1 MSPRLVFVPAR
12 AELPPHLNIDA
23 IVADVAD
30 DHVSAPSKDV
40 DGLRQIVAKAQDKGV
55 DLSIVVIDKNP
66 DAEARLRDLATEVG
80 KHEHGTVVVLSPDWL
95 GTYSD
100 TLSRVQL
107 EAAEDPAKY
116 TGGDSVLAARKFV
129 DGLNP
134 SSDPWTPITCVLVGA
149 TVIAITG
156 LYAVKARRARTA
168 QAAAES
174 ADSTPRV

>member
-1 MSPRLVFVPAR
+1 MSPRLQFVPAP
-12 AELPPHLNIDA
+12 AELPPHLNIDD

-40 DGLRQIVAKAQDKGV
+40 DGLQQVVANAQAKGI
-55 DLSIVVIDKNP
+55 DLSIVVINKNP

-100 TLSRVQL
+100 SLSRVQL
-107 EAAEDPAKY
+107 EVAEDPAKY

-134 SSDPWTPITCVLVGA
+134 GSNPWTPVTCVLVGA
-149 TVIAITG
+149 TVIAITA
-156 LYAVKARRARTA
+156 LYTVKARRARTA
-168 QAAAES
+168 QAAVES
-174 ADSTPRV
+174 ADSTPQS